1 MAKNN
6 LSISPCCVPCRL
18 SAFEL
23 NNLSFAS
30 NGNSWKVLYAEA
42 CLQPM
47 WRSHAIKR
55 AIEAFDECKAGRK
68 ERSDRAST
76 HDAKP
81 PDNFLEEMAPNIAPK
96 SFVVL

>member
-1 MAKNN
+1 MQFVKGSLRGSLFAADVK
-6 LSISPCCVPCRL
+6 IPC
-18 SAFEL
+18 
-23 NNLSFAS
+23 
-30 NGNSWKVLYAEA
+30 
-42 CLQPM
+42 
-47 WRSHAIKR
+47 KR

-96 SFVVL
+96 SFVVV

>member
-6 LSISPCCVPCRL
+6 ISISPCCVPCRL

-23 NNLSFAS
+23 DNLSFPS

-42 CLQPM
+42 CFPC
-47 WRSHAIKR
+47 KR

-68 ERSDRAST
+68 ERSERAST

-81 PDNFLEEMAPNIAPK
+81 SDNFLDQMTPNIAPK
-96 SFVVL
+96 SFVDV

>member
-23 NNLSFAS
+23 DNLSFPS

-42 CLQPM
+42 CL
-47 WRSHAIKR
+47 R
-55 AIEAFDECKAGRK
+55 AMEAFDECKAGRK
-68 ERSDRAST
+68 ERSERAST
-76 HDAKP
+76 RDAKP
-81 PDNFLEEMAPNIAPK
+81 SDNFFEEMAPNIAPK
-96 SFVVL
+96 SFVGV